1 MAGLTRPRRRK
12 ERKLMSMEE
21 VNERFPLTKYKV
33 WRAGREQKD
42 LSTAGGVALSPSR
55 AASIRAA
62 SVKDVDMA
70 HDEESGEHRSRMSIS
85 NREMQM
91 QEPAGR
97 TSMNP
102 PRFSTS
108 EHQDFAG
115 ASSSSDALTG
125 GHPTEHTILEDVP
138 LDADSSSHP
147 TNPSDTYAAP
157 TSSDDPEDDPTDP
170 IHAAVPPDLA
180 NAEPGDAC
188 AICLDNLELDD
199 EIRGLTCGHAFHAG
213 CLDPWLTGRRACCP
227 LCKADYWIPKP
238 RPSDPNN
245 PNAIDATQQNLNLD
259 QRVGPMLTSPAHAFI
274 GGRGFYPRPARTF
287 IMGGRFAT
295 VNDNGQYDFRPIP
308 YHSPEVLR
316 QRGEERT
323 GPPTR
328 GQRIGD
334 FLFGNPRR
342 HLPFYGEPRPGRAS
356 RRTGGAGAGAGA
368 AGAAEEAPVQ
378 TESEATP
385 GQMEAGLAPAPP
397 SVVIPAR
404 VSS

>member
-1 MAGLTRPRRRK
+1 
-12 ERKLMSMEE
+12 MSMEE

-62 SVKDVDMA
+62 SVKEVDMT
-70 HDEESGEHRSRMSIS
+70 HDERGNENENEPRSSMS
-85 NREMQM
+85 NREMQ
-91 QEPAGR
+91 EPSGR
-97 TSMNP
+97 MSMNP
-102 PRFSTS
+102 PRMSTTQPRLSTS
-108 EHQDFAG
+108 EQRDFAG
-115 ASSSSDALTG
+115 ASSSADALTAA
-125 GHPTEHTILEDVP
+125 HSNEHTTLEDVP
-138 LDADSSSHP
+138 LDADA
-147 TNPSDTYAAP
+147 NTYR
-157 TSSDDPEDDPTDP
+157 TTVEDDPTDDPDDP
-170 IHAAVPPDLA
+170 IHAAVPPELT

-227 LCKADYWIPKP
+227 LCKADYWVPKP

-245 PNAIDATQQNLNLD
+245 PQDVDAAQQGLNIDG
-259 QRVGPMLTSPAHAFI
+259 RMGPLLTSPAHAFI

-295 VNDNGQYDFRPIP
+295 VNDNGQYDFRPMS
-308 YHSPEVLR
+308 YHSPALP
-316 QRGEERT
+316 QERT

-328 GQRIGD
+328 GQRVAD
-334 FLFGNPRR
+334 FVFGNPRR

-356 RRTGGAGAGAGA
+356 RRTAGAGGA
-368 AGAAEEAPVQ
+368 ASTATAAASATAAGDAPGQ
-378 TESEATP
+378 AESGTTP
-385 GQMEAGLAPAPP
+385 GQMEAGLAPPA
-397 SVVIPAR
+397 VIIPAR
-404 VSS
+404 SSS